1 MKVSFAY
8 ESIMADQPKANHAEA
23 RKEPS
28 PATLRNAHKISGG
41 KM

>member
-8 ESIMADQPKANHAEA
+8 DSIIADQPKANHAEA
-23 RKEPS
+23 RQEPS
-28 PATLRNAHKISGG
+28 PVTLRNAHKINGG